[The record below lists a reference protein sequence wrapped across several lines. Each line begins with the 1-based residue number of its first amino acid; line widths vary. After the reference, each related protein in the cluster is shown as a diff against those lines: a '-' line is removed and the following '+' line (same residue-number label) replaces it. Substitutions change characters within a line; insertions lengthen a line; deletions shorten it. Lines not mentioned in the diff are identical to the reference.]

1 MNLNDFANEVHQNA
15 VEHGWWETDR
25 PDAEVMALIHSEWSE
40 ALEEYRDNRPMVW
53 YDSRNKG
60 DDCGGGGCCGADIFE
75 CVCKGH
81 PHLGGCPRGHKP
93 EGIAVELIDGCIRIL
108 DYIGKTGTKIHEI
121 VTLKKLMRAV
131 PDELLECN
139 LPTLVAR
146 LHWYTSKAYIWG
158 GTPITERI
166 AQEQMSYLYEALA
179 MACAWIQKQGLN
191 PEDLLREKH
200 AYNKTRPF
208 KHGGKK
214 C

>member
-1 MNLNDFANEVHQNA
+1 MVNINEFAAEVHSNSVA
-15 VEHGWWETDR
+15 HGWWESDR

-40 ALEEYRDNRPMVW
+40 ALEEYRCDRPMLYKVC
-53 YDSRNKG
+53 RNCGEPCMEDGCG
-60 DDCGGGGCCGADIFE
+60 DYYKDGCILDELA
-75 CVCKGH
+75 
-81 PHLGGCPRGHKP
+81 PKP
-93 EGIAVELIDGCIRIL
+93 EGIAIELIDGCIRIL

-131 PDELLECN
+131 PDELLACD

-158 GTPITERI
+158 GTPLNERI

-179 MACAWIQKQGLN
+179 MACAWLQKQGLD
-191 PEDLLREKH
+191 PEALLREKH
-200 AYNKTRPF
+200 EYNKIRSY

>member
-40 ALEEYRDNRPMVW
+40 ALEEYRCDRPMN
-53 YDSRNKG
+53 YKYCKNCGEPCMMDGCG
-60 DDCGGGGCCGADIFE
+60 DYLDTE
-75 CVCKGH
+75 CA
-81 PHLGGCPRGHKP
+81 LGELDPKP

-131 PDELLECN
+131 PDELFECN

-179 MACAWIQKQGLN
+179 MACAWIQKQGLT